1 MIINYLTLQPKQTS
15 AKLQLFTAKKD
26 DTYPEIVYP
35 DELPELWNQHPE
47 LSDVQW
53 LYFSLT
59 HPHNCKGS
67 SYEAEINLDD
77 SKRIAKHII
86 SQQIYLYFK
95 RTAIVTTDKVD
106 NVEIWIR
113 KESKSNTKTTEY
125 DRFSLV
131 PVYAN
136 FTSGWEL
143 LVSFNGSSLVYNTA
157 IDSLDLRTERFRVV
171 ADGEVIK
178 HKNLTPQHKQNI
190 SAIYPVINHELSIE
204 LGVAELRSLNPD
216 RYTTTRD
223 HILHFINQHIL
234 TPNFQAL
241 FSTSV
246 ELLEV
251 PDDRISYV
259 SKGSNILRFANGN
272 TGFDPYTGL
281 KEYGPYQPT
290 AKPKVKFFFIAHKSD
305 IPVCKKLYEVFT
317 RGYATFP
324 KLSIFIKQEFNTDPS
339 GSIYFKNT
347 DTAIE
352 EVQENLRNKKLVEGT
367 YYVAIYV
374 SPVSRDDL
382 YDPNHNLYFKLKEV
396 LLKWGIT
403 SQVIYKERPADDKFK
418 FHLANIATALLGKIG
433 GIPWLLNNNH
443 PNSDLIVGVGAF
455 RSEQVGTRYVGSAF
469 CFGTD
474 GLFRNFDCYRD
485 NDLEHLVADIRKAIG
500 YFIVQNQEQYP
511 QRLIIHYY
519 KTMGEREAKPI
530 TDMLNT
536 LGFNIPIYVVT
547 INKTETSDI
556 VMFDQTQLGLMPLS
570 GTILKIRRN
579 QFLLYNNSRY
589 RNNQNCDMLFP
600 IRIRLSKIEQNEV
613 VDLDMGEVKALL
625 NQVYKFSRIYWKSV
639 KQKNL
644 PITIKYP
651 EMVAEIV
658 PHFTSAELPSFGKNN
673 LWFL

>member
-131 PVYAN
+131 PVYGN

-178 HKNLTPQHKQNI
+178 HKDLTPEHKQNI
-190 SAIYPVINHELSIE
+190 CDIYPVINHELSNE
-204 LGVAELRSLNPD
+204 LGVAELRSRNTD

-223 HILHFINQHIL
+223 HILHFINQYIL
-234 TPNFQAL
+234 TPDFQAL
-241 FSTSV
+241 FSTSA

-259 SKGSNILRFANGN
+259 SKGSNVLRFANGN
-272 TGFDPYTGL
+272 TGFDPYSGL
-281 KEYGPYQPT
+281 MNFGPYQPT
-290 AKPKVKFFFIAHKSD
+290 AKPKVKFFFIAHQSD
-305 IPVCKKLYEVFT
+305 IPICRKLYDVFT
-317 RGYATFP
+317 RGYSNFP
-324 KLSIFIKQEFNTDPS
+324 KLSLFIKQEFNTDPN

-347 DTAIE
+347 DTAID

-374 SPVSRDDL
+374 SPVSRDDV
-382 YDPNHNLYFKLKEV
+382 YDPNHDLYFKLKEV
-396 LLKWGIT
+396 LLNWGIT
-403 SQVIYKERPADDKFK
+403 SQVIYKDRPTDDKFK

-433 GIPWLLNNNH
+433 GIPWLLNNDH

-519 KTMGEREAKPI
+519 KTMSEREAKPI

-556 VMFDQTQLGLMPLS
+556 VMFDPTQLGLMPLS

-589 RNNQNCDMLFP
+589 RDNQNCDMLFP
-600 IRIRLSKIEQNEV
+600 VRIRLSKIEQNEV

-658 PHFTSAELPSFGKNN
+658 PHFTQAELPSFGKNN

>member
-1 MIINYLTLQPKQTS
+1 MIINYLTLQPKHTS
-15 AKLQLFTAKKD
+15 AKLQLFTDKKN
-26 DTYPEIVYP
+26 DTYPEIVYS
-35 DELPELWNQHPE
+35 DELPELWDQHPE

-67 SYEAEINLDD
+67 SYEAEINLDN

-178 HKNLTPQHKQNI
+178 HKDLTPEHKQNI
-190 SAIYPVINHELSIE
+190 CAIYPVINHELSNE
-204 LGVAELRSLNPD
+204 LGVAELRSRNTD

-223 HILHFINQHIL
+223 RILHFINQYIL
-234 TPNFQAL
+234 TPDFQAL
-241 FSTSV
+241 FSTSA

-259 SKGSNILRFANGN
+259 SKGSNVLRFANGN
-272 TGFDPYTGL
+272 TGFDPYSGL
-281 KEYGPYQPT
+281 MNFGPYQPT
-290 AKPKVKFFFIAHKSD
+290 AKPKVKFFFIAHQSD
-305 IPVCKKLYEVFT
+305 IPICRKLYDVFT
-317 RGYATFP
+317 RGFSNFP
-324 KLSIFIKQEFNTDPS
+324 KLSLFIKQEFNTDPN

-374 SPVSRDDL
+374 SPVSRDDV
-382 YDPNHNLYFKLKEV
+382 YDPNHDLYFKLKEV
-396 LLKWGIT
+396 LLNWGIT
-403 SQVIYKERPADDKFK
+403 SQVIYKDRPTDDKFK

-433 GIPWLLNNNH
+433 GIPWLLNNDH

-519 KTMGEREAKPI
+519 KTMSEREAKPI

-556 VMFDQTQLGLMPLS
+556 VMFDPTQLGLMPLS

-589 RNNQNCDMLFP
+589 RDNQNCDMLFP
-600 IRIRLSKIEQNEV
+600 VRIRLSKIEQNEV

>member
-15 AKLQLFTAKKD
+15 VTLQLFTDKKRESH
-26 DTYPEIVYP
+26 PEIVF
-35 DELPELWNQHPE
+35 PEEFPQLWEQHQE

-53 LYFSLT
+53 LFFSLT
-59 HPHNCKGS
+59 HPHHCQGN
-67 SYEAEINLDD
+67 SYEAEIHLDE
-77 SKRIAKHII
+77 SLRIAKHII
-86 SQQIYLYFK
+86 SQQLYLYFK
-95 RTAIVTTDKVD
+95 KSTIVATDKVD
-106 NVEIWIR
+106 NVEIWV
-113 KESKSNTKTTEY
+113 KKASQSNPNATEY

-131 PVYAN
+131 PVHAN

-157 IDSLDLRTERFRVV
+157 IDSLDLRTESYRVV
-171 ADGEVIK
+171 AGGEVVK
-178 HKNLTPQHKQNI
+178 HKHLSPEQKQNI
-190 SAIYPVINHELSIE
+190 TSIYPVINRELSIE
-204 LGVAELRSLNPD
+204 LGISEIRTRNTD

-223 HILHFINQHIL
+223 HILRFINQHIL
-234 TPNFQAL
+234 TPDFQAL
-241 FSTSV
+241 FSTSS

-251 PDDRISYV
+251 PDERISCV

-272 TGFDPYTGL
+272 TGFDPYGGL
-281 KEYGPYQPT
+281 MNHGPYQPT
-290 AKPKVKFFFIAHKSD
+290 AKPKVKFFFIAHESD
-305 IPVCKKLYEVFT
+305 VSICKKLYEVFM
-317 RGYATFP
+317 RGFASFP
-324 KLSIFIKQEFNTDPS
+324 KLSIFIKQEFNTEPN

-347 DTAIE
+347 STAIE
-352 EVQENLRNKKLVEGT
+352 EIQEQLRNKKFVEGA

-374 SPVSRDDL
+374 SPVSRDDA
-382 YDPNHNLYFKLKEV
+382 YNPNHNLYFKLKEV
-396 LLKWGIT
+396 LLNWSIT
-403 SQVIYKERPADDKFK
+403 SQVIYKDRPADDKFK
-418 FHLANIATALLGKIG
+418 FHLANIATAILGKIG
-433 GIPWLLNNNH
+433 GIPWLLNSTH
-443 PNSDLIVGVGAF
+443 TNSDLIIGVGAF
-455 RSEQVGTRYVGSAF
+455 RSEQVGARYVGSAF
-469 CFGTD
+469 CFGND

-500 YFIVQNQEQYP
+500 YFVVQNQEQYP
-511 QRLIIHYY
+511 KRLIIHYY
-519 KTMGEREAKPI
+519 KTMSEREAKPI

-556 VMFDQTQLGLMPLS
+556 VMFDENQTGLMPLS
-570 GTILKIRRN
+570 GTILKIRHN

-589 RNNQNCDMLFP
+589 YNNQNCDMLFP
-600 IRIRLSKIEQNEV
+600 IRVRLSKIEQNEV
-613 VDLDMGEVKALL
+613 VDMDMGEVKALL